1 MTKLFHVSIFP
12 GKSEGKQLKMGEG
25 GNTDMPLVTAMTSS
39 KFLPCH
45 KLICTTC
52 IYSIRCVSNLDFMN
66 LSLGSS

>member
-25 GNTDMPLVTAMTSS
+25 GNTDMPLVKAVTSS

-45 KLICTTC
+45 KLIVLHGF
-52 IYSIRCVSNLDFMN
+52 IQFDVFRI
-66 LSLGSS
+66 